1 MAELDWTSLVGELD
15 GASVLRA
22 VTAGTTPPNGG
33 GSFIRGANSL
43 QNNTGVVGQYHNGTG
58 FAPTA
63 KGGEISGALM
73 RGTSA
78 GTTGYA
84 VFLFAQLGGTNV
96 ADTGYI
102 LGLSDG
108 SPGRIVLRKGS
119 LATGLPDEAPGT
131 GGVLAR
137 SDESVANDVW
147 AHVRMEMVVNL
158 SGDVVINV
166 YRSDLGSNPVTS
178 PVWVPVPGMDGFSG
192 GVAAT
197 AIIDDALG
205 VNTGSVPLTAGRMGY
220 GHWSNDVSRR
230 SYVDH
235 IKPERQL

>member
-1 MAELDWTSLVGELD
+1 MAEADWTSLVGQLD
-15 GASVLRA
+15 GASALRA

-33 GSFIRGANSL
+33 GSFVRGCNSL
-43 QNNTGVVGQYHNGTG
+43 SNNTGVVGQYHNGTG

-63 KGGEISGALM
+63 KGGEVAGALM
-73 RGTSA
+73 RATSA

-84 VFLFAQLGGTNV
+84 VFLFIQLGGTGV
-96 ADTGYI
+96 DSTAYI

-119 LATGLPDEAPGT
+119 LVTGLPDEAPGS

-137 SDESVANDVW
+137 SDESVSNDTW
-147 AHVRMEMVVNL
+147 AHVRLECVVNL
-158 SGDVVINV
+158 SGDVVLNV
-166 YRSDLGSNPVTS
+166 YKSDLGVNPVTT
-178 PVWVPVPGMDGFSG
+178 PVWVPVPGMSGFPG

-220 GHWSNDVSRR
+220 GHWMNDVSRV

-235 IKPERQL
+235 IKPLRQL